1 MGLFSSKK
9 KYVVNVTVQPIFEE
23 KMIPDSVKAG
33 ILKGIVSEGDINE
46 YMLEEVA
53 QSIGI
58 RANVGYAWAK
68 KNDYAP
74 GIPTSHIVS
83 NVSARNAVMST
94 IAAIEGGPVTRVYYR
109 FGPMNSLHYGWNWL
123 VNTHGYNTQTNEL
136 VGLSASTGFK
146 CYLKDMRATYTKESY
161 DFILETYDNGML
173 DQLGPSPQSGFTP
186 SNPFT
191 YMGNN
196 GIGEYAPQPAY
207 EVSTTAVE
215 DYVTITYEFED
226 AAGNIIQRG
235 LTLPI
240 EGLAEQ
246 GDYHQVRYTRASGK
260 DAFFTYL
267 NGANIYPSIDA
278 IYDMDPN
285 TLGTFYPW
293 MYFRVQDQKVD
304 ERNMEAIYKS
314 CKGWSKYIGVNFDTM
329 SDAIH
334 EDPDVDD
341 VAQVILQLGVRPD
354 DQDPHV
360 IEYLFK
366 HFTVLHQ
373 NALDQEQIADNLEE
387 KFQAFSSSPSQI
399 QYIQDN
405 LFAQTLQFSGIHKK
419 RVAGSIGKVG
429 TYTSTYGSVSQDA
442 VNFVSINP
450 QGVQPIASQ
459 AMTQPGYVYRY
470 QTMDSMYEELV
481 VYGLRIDYKVHYK
494 KGFGA
499 GAGQPELLV
508 PVDRGIMKSIS
519 VGKREKI
526 VCKSMHMLV
535 NTVQV
540 IKTKWYQSGVFKWIM
555 IIVAVVITIF
565 SMGSAWQT
573 IVAAAAIGT
582 TALVITLVS
591 MLINVLII
599 NYAIKLFVKK
609 FGPKIGIIAAVA
621 AMAYGAY
628 SGFGAASGGT
638 NTWGESLLAIG
649 NGLAKQSMTAMQKN
663 VEDVMDDIVDYES
676 WAKGQFDSLKDQR
689 DQLGLNPQF
698 MGLEALDLIQLVPD
712 TIFGEA
718 PQDYY
723 SRTVHSGNIG
733 ATSYD
738 LIEFYHYFALEL
750 PKINDIEGTFNNGEL
765 LPES

>member
-9 KYVVNVTVQPIFEE
+9 KYIVNVTVQPIFEE
-23 KMIPDSVKAG
+23 AMIPSSVKAG
-33 ILKGIVSEGDINE
+33 ILKGIVSEGSITD
-46 YMLEEVA
+46 YMLEEV
-53 QSIGI
+53 STSMGI
-58 RANVGYAWAK
+58 RPNLGFAWAK
-68 KNDYAP
+68 KNNYAA
-74 GIPTSHIVS
+74 GIPSAHVVS
-83 NVSARNAVMST
+83 NVSARGAVMDT
-94 IAAIEGGPVTRVYYR
+94 IAGLEGSPVKRVYYR

-146 CYLKDMRATYTKESY
+146 CYLKDMRATYTRESY
-161 DFILETYDNGML
+161 DFILETFDNGML
-173 DQLGPSPQSGFTP
+173 EQLGPSPQSGYTP

-191 YMGNN
+191 YMGNQ
-196 GIGEYAPQPAY
+196 GIGPYVPQPAY
-207 EVSTTAVE
+207 EVSDTAVE
-215 DYVTITYEFED
+215 DYITVIYEFVNG
-226 AAGNIIQRG
+226 AGVIVQRG
-235 LTLPI
+235 LTETI
-240 EGLAEQ
+240 AGLAEQ
-246 GDYHQVRYTRASGK
+246 GDYHQVRYTRSNGR

-267 NGANIYPSIDA
+267 SGSAIYPSIDA
-278 IYDMDPN
+278 IYSLDKSN
-285 TLGTFYPW
+285 LGNFYPW
-293 MYFRVQDQKVD
+293 CYFRVQDQRVD
-304 ERNMEAIYKS
+304 EYDTPALYNS
-314 CKGWSKYIGVNFDTM
+314 CKGWAKYIGVNFDSM
-329 SDAIH
+329 SDTIH

-341 VAQVILQLGVRPD
+341 VAQVILQMGVNPG
-354 DQDPHV
+354 DQDKAV

-373 NALDQEQIADNLEE
+373 NALEQGQIADNLEQ

-405 LFAQTLQFSGIHKK
+405 YFAQTLQFSGIHKK
-419 RVAGSIGKVG
+419 RIAGSIGKVG
-429 TYTSTYGSVSQDA
+429 TYTSTYGSVDQNA

-450 QGVQPIASQ
+450 QGIQPLASQ
-459 AMTQPGYVYRY
+459 SMSQPGYVYRY
-470 QTMDSMYEELV
+470 QVLDSMYEELV

-499 GAGQPELLV
+499 GPGDPELLV
-508 PVDRGIMKSIS
+508 PVDRGIMKTLS
-519 VGKREKI
+519 VGRRER
-526 VCKSMHMLV
+526 VMCKAMHMLV
-535 NTVQV
+535 NTVQI
-540 IKTKWYQSGVFKWIM
+540 IKTKWYQSGAFKWIM

-565 SMGSAWQT
+565 SMGTAWQT
-573 IVAAAAIGT
+573 IVAAAALGT

-609 FGPKIGIIAAVA
+609 FGPQIGILAAVA

-628 SGFGAASGGT
+628 TGFGAPANS
-638 NTWGESLLAIG
+638 TWGESLLAIG
-649 NGLAKQSMTAMQKN
+649 NGLAKRSMGALQKE
-663 VEDVMDDIVDYES
+663 VQDIVGDIEDYEDWS
-676 WAKGQFDSLKDQR
+676 KGQFDSLKDQR
-689 DQLGLNPQF
+689 DKLGLNPQF
-698 MGLEALDLIQLVPD
+698 MGLDGMDLIQLVPD

-738 LIEFYHYFALEL
+738 LVEFYHFYALEL
-750 PKINDIEGTFNNGEL
+750 PKITDVQGDFKDGEL